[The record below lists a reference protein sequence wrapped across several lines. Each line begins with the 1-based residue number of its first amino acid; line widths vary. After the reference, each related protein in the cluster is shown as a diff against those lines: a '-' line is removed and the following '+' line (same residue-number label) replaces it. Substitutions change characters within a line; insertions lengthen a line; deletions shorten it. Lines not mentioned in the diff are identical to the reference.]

1 MLIYRKDEEVMEK
14 KNGRPRRVLTEEE
27 RKDIVKMAPYVTQ
40 EQLADFLKINCNTL
54 KRIFDEDEL
63 LFKEYKKAKV
73 VKIGKAAGKL
83 WELIE
88 QNDRASIFFYLK
100 TQAGWKETD
109 RREMV
114 GEDGGP
120 ILTKNVS
127 DLTDEELKQKL
138 KEYNVKT
145 LNLT

>member
-1 MLIYRKDEEVMEK
+1 MEK